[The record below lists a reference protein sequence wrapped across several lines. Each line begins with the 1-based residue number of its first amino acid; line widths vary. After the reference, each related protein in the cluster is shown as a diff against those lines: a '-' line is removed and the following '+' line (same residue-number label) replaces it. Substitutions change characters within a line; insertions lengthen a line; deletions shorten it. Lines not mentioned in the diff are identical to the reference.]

1 MPPKKVKL
9 LPSELINLLEAER
22 RTFSEDL
29 HDLTD
34 SQRKQYDLCLSLFH
48 TDDTGFSRQRG
59 YTRGRARSFLTD
71 VYKALG
77 ADALLLSILAAA
89 ISRLGTVSSKDAVPA
104 IRQWWSVV
112 AHPRCL
118 TTIAMPVPADL
129 GLAE

>member
-34 SQRKQYDLCLSLFH
+34 SQRKQYELCLSLFH

-71 VYKALG
+71 VQKAMG
-77 ADALLLSILAAA
+77 ADVLLLSILAAA
-89 ISRLGTVSSKDAVPA
+89 ISRLGTVSSKNTIPA
-104 IRQWWSVV
+104 IRQWWSTVS
-112 AHPRCL
+112 HPRCL
-118 TTIAMPVPADL
+118 TTIAMPVPAAL
-129 GLAE
+129 ELAE